1 MTESLILP
9 KGREGI
15 PRKLLVFLESLPL
28 DKAFE
33 VIVRPYVR
41 KRSEQQNRY
50 LWGVCYATILREGGE
65 ALRGWRDTD
74 LHEHFLGEW
83 AGVERMEIGTSVYL
97 RPRKRSSRL
106 NKQEFSDYIAYLHQ
120 RAGELGIF
128 IPDPD
133 EYFAE
138 AAQPEQSAR
147 ASEEAAA

>member
-1 MTESLILP
+1 MSESLILP
-9 KGREGI
+9 KGRQGI

-28 DKAFE
+28 ERAFE
-33 VIVRPYVR
+33 VIVKPHVR

-83 AGVERMEIGTSVYL
+83 AGVERMKIGTSIYL
-97 RPRKRSSRL
+97 RPRKRSSNL
-106 NKQEFSDYIAYLHQ
+106 NKQEFADYILFLQQ
-120 RAGELGIF
+120 RAAELGIL

-133 EYFAE
+133 QYLAE
-138 AAQPEQSAR
+138 AAA
-147 ASEEAAA
+147 